1 MPTAPPNDLDA
12 IAAAFEETSRNF
24 QALKASA
31 PAVAQAAERV
41 WTALQGD
48 GAVFFCGNGGSA
60 ADAQHLATEL
70 VGRYLKDRPALRAI
84 ALTVD
89 TSALTAIAN
98 DYGFDHVFA
107 RQLRGLARTGDV
119 LVALSTSGSSIN
131 VVAAIDAAR
140 DLGVTTIGLT
150 GADGGRMAEACDL
163 CIRVPSTRTP
173 RIQEMHIAVGHM
185 VCELVERRF
194 VDARPG
200 P

>member
-1 MPTAPPNDLDA
+1 MPADAPHDLDA

-24 QALKASA
+24 QALKARA
-31 PAVAQAAERV
+31 PAVAQAADRI
-41 WTALQGD
+41 WAALQGG

-119 LVALSTSGSSIN
+119 LVALSTSGHSIN

-150 GADGGRMAEACDL
+150 GADGGRMVEACDL
-163 CIRVPSTRTP
+163 CIRVPSTKTP

-194 VDARPG
+194 VDACPG